1 MCFIA
6 RGTGYNTNTCLRST
20 YDYYREEALHKHAA
34 AEARA
39 AGGKTPPSE
48 YHTYLHH
55 DALPEQPGGLHAPHP
70 EAKAV
75 QFEETREM
83 AARGE
88 AAAADAE
95 AAGRRAAAEKEQRKR
110 GKAERA
116 EARLGPGRVRAG
128 THPRAVPARAGKERT
143 PKRRHK
149 PNLTPM
155 RVARMAAGPEEAA
168 GVAQA
173 RAAIEHLH
181 TAARDGDATEV
192 PAPRLS
198 RPLLWLGTGRIPT
211 KLLRAIRRALP
222 ALPLCPATVQFHAV
236 TRW

>member
-1 MCFIA
+1 
-6 RGTGYNTNTCLRST
+6 
-20 YDYYREEALHKHAA
+20 LHKQAV

-39 AGGKTPPSE
+39 AGAKTPPSE

-55 DALPEQPGGLHAPHP
+55 DALPEQPGGLDAPHP
-70 EAKAV
+70 EAV
-75 QFEETREM
+75 LEETREV

-95 AAGRRAAAEKEQRKR
+95 AAERRAAAEKERRKR
-110 GKAERA
+110 GKAER
-116 EARLGPGRVRAG
+116 ARLGPGRVRAG

-143 PKRRHK
+143 PKRRPK

-168 GVAQA
+168 GEAQA

-181 TAARDGDATEV
+181 TAARDGDAAEV

-198 RPLLWLGTGRIPT
+198 RPLFWLGMGRIPT

-222 ALPLCPATVQFHAV
+222 ALPLCPATVQFHAA